1 MSASSKFRKYF
12 SKQNLTQ
19 IYYSSVSYRSA
30 VGIDRINTK
39 SFELNLSENINVIYR
54 KVRNGTYRFSRY
66 REKLLLR
73 GQQKY
78 PRVISI
84 PTLRDKVTQ
93 KALFEVLQDLYGQS
107 SPFLH
112 KVIAN
117 VISSLRTAQYD
128 NFLRLDVKN
137 FYPSIRHDLLLAEIH
152 NKIRKKD
159 ILNLIKDAIS
169 KPTVPMS
176 EPRMKV
182 SANIGVPQG
191 LSISNIL
198 ADIYMSPVDSKHSA
212 NSSYDY
218 FRYVDDILILC
229 HSTEA
234 QSILQDIT
242 ADCESLG
249 LSLHPQDDDTPKASS
264 GRIPDSFSYLGY
276 SFNPSVITVR
286 KNSIDH
292 LRESIIK
299 LFTSY
304 KYLGDRVTPQLKW
317 NLDLRITGCIFNK
330 TKYGW
335 LFFFSQIDDLRLL
348 NSLDHFVNKQCIRF
362 GINTTELNPK
372 KFVRAYHEI
381 TRNITR
387 TSYIPNFDTISVNE
401 KRKLLTN
408 IFKLET
414 PLMSKNDIEY
424 QFSKRIYRTIR
435 DLEKDLARPS

>member
-12 SKQNLTQ
+12 SKQNLKQ
-19 IYYSSVSYRSA
+19 IYHSSVRYRSP

-39 SFELNLSENINVIYR
+39 SFESNLSENINVIYH
-54 KVRNGTYRFSRY
+54 KVRNGTYCFSRY
-66 REKLLLR
+66 REKLLSR

-117 VISSLRTAQYD
+117 VISSLSTAQYD

-152 NKIRKKD
+152 KKIRKKV

-182 SANIGVPQG
+182 SPNIGVPQG

-229 HSTEA
+229 HSTET

-249 LSLHPQDDDTPKASS
+249 LNLHPQDDDTSKTSS

-276 SFNPSVITVR
+276 SFHPSVITVR
-286 KNSIDH
+286 KNPIDH

-304 KYLGDRVTPQLKW
+304 KYLGNRVTAQLKW

-362 GINTTELNPK
+362 GINTTDLNPK

-381 TRNITR
+381 TRNISR
-387 TSYIPNFDTISVNE
+387 TNYIPNFDTISVNE
-401 KRKLLTN
+401 KRKLLTK

-414 PLMSKNDIEY
+414 PLMTKNDIEY